1 MTQAFLSYMLT
12 VASILLLKLAL
23 VWAGVKIV
31 QMGNDLLRR
40 GVSGEFKF
48 NASLS
53 GAKADLASAS
63 PGLLFALLGAIV
75 LIAAVVIEK
84 PASIYIGA
92 TGEQT
97 VNSGA
102 ASPPEISESPPTL
115 KERQK

>member
-12 VASILLLKLAL
+12 VVSILLLKLAL

-48 NASLS
+48 QASLT

-63 PGLLFALLGAIV
+63 PGLLFALLGSAV

-84 PASIYIGA
+84 PASIYIGS
-92 TGEQT
+92 GGGQS
-97 VNSGA
+97 VSNSQA
-102 ASPPEISESPPTL
+102 PPPEVSPEPPKL
-115 KERQK
+115 KQR